1 MSPLDGGPRR
11 LWGPRGFKLSEILSG
26 AAILARGPS
35 SAPDPGRASFCSM
48 RPSRWTLRKV
58 PEITAYFWIL
68 KVLTT
73 GMGEAT
79 SDYSVRRIDPYLAVG
94 LGAVAF
100 AAALI
105 LQLWVRR
112 YIAWV
117 YWLAVVMVAIF
128 GTMVAD
134 ALHIQLGVPYAVS
147 TVGFAVALTAIFI
160 VWYLAERTLSIH
172 HITTLR
178 RELFYWATV
187 CATFALGTAAGDL
200 TAYTFRLGFLASGI
214 LFAVVI
220 AVPALAHRFARLN
233 AVVAFWFAYIITR
246 PLGASFADW
255 MGVPHALGGLN
266 WGRGTVSVSLTIVI
280 ACLVGYLSVS
290 RVDVEE
296 EGDRRPVSSAMVPG
310 SR

>member
-1 MSPLDGGPRR
+1 VDTG
-11 LWGPRGFKLSEILSG
+11 
-26 AAILARGPS
+26 
-35 SAPDPGRASFCSM
+35 
-48 RPSRWTLRKV
+48 RWTLRKV

-73 GMGEAT
+73 AMGEAI
-79 SDYSVRRIDPYLAVG
+79 SDYSVHQIDPYVAVG

-100 AAALI
+100 AAALA
-105 LQLWVRR
+105 LQLSVRR

-134 ALHIQLGVPYAVS
+134 ALHIQLGVPYVVS
-147 TVGFAVALTAIFI
+147 TVGFAIALTAIFI
-160 VWYLAERTLSIH
+160 AWYVTERTLSIH

-187 CATFALGTAAGDL
+187 CATFALGTAVGDL
-200 TAYTFRLGFLASGI
+200 TAITLHLGFLASGI

-220 AVPALAHRFARLN
+220 AVPGLAHRFTRID
-233 AVVAFWFAYIITR
+233 AVLAFWFAYVITR

-266 WGRGTVSVSLTIVI
+266 WGRGTVSVGLTVVIV
-280 ACLVGYLSVS
+280 ALVAYISVT
-290 RVDVEE
+290 RVDIKQE
-296 EGDRRPVSSAMVPG
+296 PVTVIGGA
-310 SR
+310 

>member
-1 MSPLDGGPRR
+1 MSLNRR
-11 LWGPRGFKLSEILSG
+11 
-26 AAILARGPS
+26 A
-35 SAPDPGRASFCSM
+35 
-48 RPSRWTLRKV
+48 LRKV

-68 KVLTT
+68 KILTT
-73 GMGEAT
+73 AMGEAT
-79 SDYSVRRIDPYLAVG
+79 SDYSVRQIDPYLAVG

-105 LQLWVRR
+105 LQLRVRC

-117 YWLAVVMVAIF
+117 YWLAVVMVTIF

-147 TVGFAVALTAIFI
+147 TVGFAVTLVVVFAA
-160 VWYLAERTLSIH
+160 WYLTEGTLSIH
-172 HITTLR
+172 HISTLR

-200 TAYTFRLGFLASGI
+200 TAYTFHLGFLASGI

-220 AVPALAHRFARLN
+220 AVPALAHRLAPLN

-255 MGVPHALGGLN
+255 MGVPHILGGLN
-266 WGRGTVSVSLTIVI
+266 WGRGTGSVSLTVLIVV
-280 ACLVGYLSVS
+280 LVGYLSVT
-290 RVDVEE
+290 RLDVEE
-296 EGDRRPVSSAMVPG
+296 ERERQPVGEPA
-310 SR
+310 

>member
-1 MSPLDGGPRR
+1 MVP
-11 LWGPRGFKLSEILSG
+11 SG
-26 AAILARGPS
+26 SMRHARG
-35 SAPDPGRASFCSM
+35 
-48 RPSRWTLRKV
+48 TLRKV

-73 GMGEAT
+73 AMGEAT
-79 SDYSVRRIDPYLAVG
+79 SDFSVREIDPYLAVG

-100 AAALI
+100 AAALV
-105 LQLWVRR
+105 LQLSVGR
-112 YIAWV
+112 YIAGV

-147 TVGFAVALTAIFI
+147 TAGFAIALTLIFI
-160 VWYLAERTLSIH
+160 AWYATERTLSIH
-172 HITTLR
+172 HITTMR

-187 CATFALGTAAGDL
+187 CVTFALGTAAGDL
-200 TAYTFRLGFLASGI
+200 TAYTLHLGFLASGI

-220 AVPALAHRFARLN
+220 AVPAVAHRFAALN
-233 AVVAFWFAYIITR
+233 AVVAFWFGYIITR

-255 MGVPHALGGLN
+255 MGVPHALSGLN

-280 ACLVGYLSVS
+280 VGFVAYLTVS
-290 RVDVEE
+290 RVDVD
-296 EGDRRPVSSAMVPG
+296 GRSVPP
-310 SR
+310 SLAEPA

>member
-1 MSPLDGGPRR
+1 
-11 LWGPRGFKLSEILSG
+11 
-26 AAILARGPS
+26 
-35 SAPDPGRASFCSM
+35 M
-48 RPSRWTLRKV
+48 RPTRWTLRKV
-58 PEITAYFWIL
+58 PQITAYFWIL

-73 GMGEAT
+73 AMGEAT
-79 SDYSVRRIDPYLAVG
+79 SDFSVREINPYLAVG

-105 LQLWVRR
+105 LQLSVRR

-147 TVGFAVALTAIFI
+147 TAGFAVVLTLVF
-160 VWYLAERTLSIH
+160 VGWYLSEGTLSIH
-172 HITTLR
+172 HITSLR

-200 TAYTFRLGFLASGI
+200 TAYTLHLGFLASGI

-220 AVPALAHRFARLN
+220 AVPAVAHRFAGLN
-233 AVVAFWFAYIITR
+233 AVAAFWFAYIITR

-255 MGVPHALGGLN
+255 MGVPSNLGGLN
-266 WGRGTVSVSLTIVI
+266 WGRGTVSVSLSLVI
-280 ACLVGYLSVS
+280 AILVGYLTAS
-290 RVDVEE
+290 RIDVEDE
-296 EGDRRPVSSAMVPG
+296 PRGGQLAAPV
-310 SR
+310 

>member
-1 MSPLDGGPRR
+1 M
-11 LWGPRGFKLSEILSG
+11 
-26 AAILARGPS
+26 
-35 SAPDPGRASFCSM
+35 
-48 RPSRWTLRKV
+48 RKV

-73 GMGEAT
+73 AMGEAT
-79 SDYSVRRIDPYLAVG
+79 SDFTVRAIDPYLAVG

-100 AAALI
+100 AIALV

-112 YIAWV
+112 YIAWM

-160 VWYLAERTLSIH
+160 VWYVTERTLSIH
-172 HITTLR
+172 HITTPR

-200 TAYTFRLGFLASGI
+200 TAYTLHLGFLASGI
-214 LFAVVI
+214 FFAVVI
-220 AVPALAHRFARLN
+220 AVPAIAHRFAHLN
-233 AVVAFWFAYIITR
+233 AVTAFWFAYIITR

-255 MGVPHALGGLN
+255 MGVPHALGGLA
-266 WGRGTVSVSLTIVI
+266 WGRGTVSVSLTVLIVCI
-280 ACLVGYLSVS
+280 VGYLSAT
-290 RVDVEE
+290 RVDVEAE
-296 EGDRRPVSSAMVPG
+296 RQ
-310 SR
+310 SRSITEMA

>member
-1 MSPLDGGPRR
+1 MQPTC
-11 LWGPRGFKLSEILSG
+11 
-26 AAILARGPS
+26 
-35 SAPDPGRASFCSM
+35 RA
-48 RPSRWTLRKV
+48 LRKV

-73 GMGEAT
+73 AMGEAT
-79 SDYSVRRIDPYLAVG
+79 SDYSVRQINPYLAVG
-94 LGAVAF
+94 LGAIAF

-105 LQLWVRR
+105 LQLAVRR

-147 TVGFAVALTAIFI
+147 TVGFAIALTVIFVI
-160 VWYLAERTLSIH
+160 WYASERTLSIH
-172 HITTLR
+172 RITTLR

-200 TAYTFRLGFLASGI
+200 TAYTLHLGFLASGI

-220 AVPALAHRFARLN
+220 AVPAVAHRFARMN
-233 AVVAFWFAYIITR
+233 AVVAFWFAYIVTR

-255 MGVPHALGGLN
+255 MGVPTRSVVWTGGE
-266 WGRGTVSVSLTIVI
+266 GR
-280 ACLVGYLSVS
+280 
-290 RVDVEE
+290 
-296 EGDRRPVSSAMVPG
+296 
-310 SR
+310 

>member
-1 MSPLDGGPRR
+1 MLFSLDGMRVALARAGMYITLVVPTTKYVSGGYLLGQAASYWPVPLRPLVERGRGLLAARPLHRIVPFRLGEMTVVASRPRR
-11 LWGPRGFKLSEILSG
+11 SAGPPKLHEEGPGDHRLLLDPQGPDHRHGRGDIGLLR
-26 AAILARGPS
+26 AR
-35 SAPDPGRASFCSM
+35 D
-48 RPSRWTLRKV
+48 RPV
-58 PEITAYFWIL
+58 
-68 KVLTT
+68 
-73 GMGEAT
+73 
-79 SDYSVRRIDPYLAVG
+79 LAVG

-100 AAALI
+100 AIALV

-112 YIAWV
+112 YIAWM

-160 VWYLAERTLSIH
+160 VWYVTERTLSIH

-200 TAYTFRLGFLASGI
+200 TAYTLHLGFLASGI

-220 AVPALAHRFARLN
+220 AVPAIAHRFAHLN
-233 AVVAFWFAYIITR
+233 AVMAFWFAYIITR

-255 MGVPHALGGLN
+255 MGVPHA
-266 WGRGTVSVSLTIVI
+266 
-280 ACLVGYLSVS
+280 
-290 RVDVEE
+290 
-296 EGDRRPVSSAMVPG
+296 SAA
-310 SR
+310 

>member
-1 MSPLDGGPRR
+1 MQPT
-11 LWGPRGFKLSEILSG
+11 
-26 AAILARGPS
+26 
-35 SAPDPGRASFCSM
+35 
-48 RPSRWTLRKV
+48 RPTLRKV

-73 GMGEAT
+73 AMGEAT
-79 SDYSVRRIDPYLAVG
+79 SDYSVHQIDPYVAVG

-100 AAALI
+100 AAALV
-105 LQLWVRR
+105 LQLSIRR

-147 TVGFAVALTAIFI
+147 AAGFAVALTAIFI
-160 VWYLAERTLSIH
+160 VWYLTERTLSIH

-200 TAYTFRLGFLASGI
+200 TAYTLHLGFLASGI
-214 LFAVVI
+214 MFAVVI
-220 AVPALAHRFARLN
+220 AVPAIAHRFAHLN
-233 AVVAFWFAYIITR
+233 AVVAFWLAYIITR

-255 MGVPHALGGLN
+255 MGVPHILGGLN
-266 WGRGTVSVSLTIVI
+266 WGRGTVSVSLTVLIVV
-280 ACLVGYLSVS
+280 LVGYVSVT
-290 RVDVEE
+290 RLDVEE
-296 EGDRRPVSSAMVPG
+296 ERERQPVGEPA
-310 SR
+310 